1 MQVFKTLV
9 HAPALEWQFID
20 GSRMRSYYVYIMAS
34 KRNGTLYMG
43 STVDFDQMRLG
54 AQKQIGAWIYSYSQL
69 LIRSSGCR
77 GQAAARRWRTIVNRP
92 YIIHM

>member
-1 MQVFKTLV
+1 
-9 HAPALEWQFID
+9 
-20 GSRMRSYYVYIMAS
+20 
-34 KRNGTLYMG
+34 MG